1 MPEFGAACR
10 GEFLLDPEIAHLN
23 HGSFGATPRAVMESA
38 ERWRRRMEADTTGF
52 VRGVWPE
59 AVAAARTAMAAFVNG
74 DPAGLVLVE
83 NATQGANAV
92 LRSLDFVPGDEIVFT
107 THGYR
112 AVTRTIE
119 HVCRMTGAIPKVAEL
134 PAAAI
139 DPDIVVE
146 TVGRAISPRTRL
158 VVADH
163 ITSPTALVL
172 PVARLVALAR
182 DHGVP
187 ILIDGAHAPGQVDL
201 DLAALGADFYVGNAH
216 KWLFACKGA
225 AFLSVAPRWRDRIHP
240 GTISHGYGKG
250 LAEEFDWIGTRDVGA
265 WLSLADALAFGA
277 RYGWA
282 AIRAHNDALCARAAA
297 CLVSAYGTRASGP
310 ASMRGHLAAVMLPVD
325 RTAEEATALA
335 LYAALFARHRV
346 RAPVMAF
353 DGRLWVRVSAQ
364 IYNDVG
370 QYERL
375 AAVDW
380 SRL

>member
-10 GEFLLDPEIAHLN
+10 GEFLIAPDIAHLN
-23 HGSFGATPRAVMESA
+23 HGSFGATPRAVMDAAES
-38 ERWRRRMEADTTGF
+38 WRQRMEADTTGF
-52 VRGVWPE
+52 VRGVWPQ
-59 AVAAARTAMAAFVNG
+59 AVAAARAALAAFVKA
-74 DPAGLVLVE
+74 DPEGLVLVE

-92 LRSLDFVPGDEIVFT
+92 LRSLDFTPGDEIVFT

-119 HVCRMTGAIPKVAEL
+119 HVCRTTGAVPKVAEI

-139 DPDIVVE
+139 DEDTVVE
-146 TVGRAISPRTRL
+146 TVGRALSPRTRL
-158 VVADH
+158 IVADH

-172 PVARLVALAR
+172 PAARLVALAR
-182 DHGVP
+182 ERGVP
-187 ILIDGAHAPGQVDL
+187 ILIDGAHAPGQLAL

-225 AFLSVAPRWRDRIHP
+225 AFLSVAPAWRNRLHP

-250 LAEEFDWIGTRDVGA
+250 LAAEFDWIGTRDPGA
-265 WLSLADALAFGA
+265 WLSLPDALAFGK
-277 RYGWA
+277 RYGWR

-297 CLVSAYGTRASGP
+297 ALVSAYGTRTIGP
-310 ASMRGHLAAVMLPVD
+310 ASMRAHLAAVALPLD
-325 RTAEEATALA
+325 GPADEARGLA
-335 LYAALFARHRV
+335 LYDALFARHRV

-353 DGRLWVRVSAQ
+353 DGRMWVRVSAQ
-364 IYNDVG
+364 IYNDIG

-380 SRL
+380 KAL

>member
-10 GEFLLDPEIAHLN
+10 GEFLLDPAIAHLN
-23 HGSFGATPRAVMESA
+23 HGSFGATPRAVMDAA
-38 ERWRRRMEADTTGF
+38 EGWRRKMEADTTGF

-59 AVAAARTAMAAFVNG
+59 AVAAARTAFAAFVNA
-74 DPAGLVLVE
+74 DPEGFVLVE

-92 LRSLDFVPGDEIVFT
+92 LRSLDFSPGDEIVFT
-107 THGYR
+107 SHGYR

-119 HVCRMTGAIPKVAEL
+119 HVCRTTGAVPRI
-134 PAAAI
+134 AAI
-139 DPDIVVE
+139 PASGVDDDAVLA
-146 TVGRAISPRTRL
+146 TVGQALSPRTRL
-158 VVADH
+158 IVADH

-182 DHGVP
+182 ERGVP
-187 ILIDGAHAPGQVDL
+187 ILIDGAHAPGQIDL

-225 AFLSVAPRWRDRIHP
+225 AFLSVAPEWRARVHP

-250 LAEEFDWIGTRDVGA
+250 LAAEFDWVGTRDVGA
-265 WLSLADALAFGA
+265 WLSLPDALAFGQ
-277 RYGWA
+277 RFGWS
-282 AIRAHNDALCARAAA
+282 AIRAHNDALCARAASILTA
-297 CLVSAYGTRASGP
+297 AYGTPTTGP
-310 ASMRGHLAAVMLPVD
+310 ASMRGHLVAVALPID
-325 RTAEEATALA
+325 GPADEARGLA
-335 LYAALFARHRV
+335 LYAALFERHRV

-380 SRL
+380 RKL